1 MGKRRKHY
9 LVWFVTLSGLL
20 LAALSILF
28 TYLGRKAGLDPEVW
42 GPHLYQPPILLSLLL
57 GLLIVLKG
65 PDNLYGW
72 TWIGL
77 GFFLGALLPFGQ
89 NYATLA
95 SLASPELP
103 LERPAAMLGNYAW
116 FLGLAMF
123 PLTML
128 YFPTGKPPTPPWR
141 YLGWAIAASVVP
153 VLALGWM
160 IGPESTVPVENS
172 SLVGEGIRRT
182 LELVLILPVVF
193 IFLSIPL
200 SAVSLIH
207 RYLLADFIVRQQLKW
222 FAYGAVLNTF
232 GIASDF
238 VYTAPGYW
246 EPLKEGL
253 MIGLLPI
260 TVGIAIFRYQL
271 WDINVVIR
279 KTLIYSVV
287 TAILVVFYFGSV
299 LLAQSVLGPLTD
311 EQGPIAVVLS
321 TLLTAALFSPLRWRV
336 QNGIDRRFYRRK
348 YDARQMIAQFA
359 QSARNQV
366 ELEALQAELLRVVQD
381 TVQPAQATLWLRR
394 SDE

>member
-1 MGKRRKHY
+1 MGKRRKHSR
-9 LVWFVTLSGLL
+9 VWFVTLSGLL

-253 MIGLLPI
+253 MIGLMPI

-287 TAILVVFYFGSV
+287 TSHSCR
-299 LLAQSVLGPLTD
+299 LLFWQCAPGAERARLMTD

-321 TLLTAALFSPLRWRV
+321 TLLTAALFLRCAGV